1 MTFQEWLSDLIA
13 PEHLLT
19 ETIYNVT
26 FEIIAT
32 VVFVKLSLKK
42 ILKKELKKHGINVE
56 D

>member
-1 MTFQEWLSDLIA
+1 MTFQEWLQDLVS

-32 VVFVKLSLKK
+32 WVFVRLSLKK
-42 ILKKELKKHGINVE
+42 ILKKELKKHGIDVE